1 MSPSDRIST
10 QQRDSK
16 YLLIHLE
23 PYTLPL
29 LKDIPELSMSSGGAQ
44 RDSTSLLP
52 ETVSLGDDRVSSVQL
67 SEALGCCFD
76 VDGTII
82 IWHQVESRAEI
93 ATFGEDEEEE
103 KAHEKE
109 FWKEKRMIV

>member
-1 MSPSDRIST
+1 M
-10 QQRDSK
+10 
-16 YLLIHLE
+16 
-23 PYTLPL
+23 TL
-29 LKDIPELSMSSGGAQ
+29 
-44 RDSTSLLP
+44 
-52 ETVSLGDDRVSSVQL
+52 VS
-67 SEALGCCFD
+67 F

-82 IWHQVESRAEI
+82 IWHQVESRADI

>member
-1 MSPSDRIST
+1 MW
-10 QQRDSK
+10 
-16 YLLIHLE
+16 
-23 PYTLPL
+23 
-29 LKDIPELSMSSGGAQ
+29 SGGARQ
-44 RDSTSLLP
+44 DNTLLLR
-52 ETVSLGDDRVSSVQL
+52 EMVRFQ
-67 SEALGCCFD
+67 SEGIERGILTD
-76 VDGTII
+76 VMIMESEDGTII

>member
-1 MSPSDRIST
+1 MW
-10 QQRDSK
+10 
-16 YLLIHLE
+16 
-23 PYTLPL
+23 
-29 LKDIPELSMSSGGAQ
+29 SGGARQ
-44 RDSTSLLP
+44 DNTLLLR
-52 ETVSLGDDRVSSVQL
+52 EMVRSQ
-67 SEALGCCFD
+67 SEGTERSILTD
-76 VDGTII
+76 VMIMESEDGTII